1 MTYLILPATDGVT
14 PYNAERDQH
23 IQQGIAD
30 TETLAASGTTLGAS
44 ALALA
49 GAAYTLAASASYP
62 DLVAAFYTTPA
73 SGTYRVIGHRLGGA
87 DQYPENSEIGS
98 QSALESQA
106 AVEMSAQWT
115 VDGHG
120 VVMHDS
126 TLDRTTSASGNL
138 SDYSLAQ
145 LTSTALVDIGASA
158 LGPGWSAS
166 QRVPLVGNELRRWEN
181 RGVMFLEP
189 KADATRTLRAATG
202 FQSPGNWVVWKFN
215 RGASGAL
222 PSHAV
227 NARAAGLPLWVYMTS
242 GDSHSL
248 IDTVLA
254 TLTGPNDAIG
264 VDVADSDSNIAYTC
278 TQAAA
283 LGVTVIGFVVR
294 LRSERDRL
302 KALGVNAFMGTAP
315 LYLVDDLAQFTV
327 DGFSGAVRR
336 AGEYEGASNKLVTI
350 DGANGVVA
358 LSQGTTAT
366 LSMGS
371 MCPVPDPG
379 ASANGYRISFGMRWN
394 TLPASTEHSDVYF
407 GHTSDEP
414 YAHQATTN
422 KNGYHFVF
430 RGSGS
435 LELFTHTAGV
445 SSGTSLGSA
454 ATTAPASGAWM
465 TFQIDVTPT
474 QVIVR
479 RTDVGPTSVTAN
491 DTSRR
496 GGYFGLA
503 SGSSS
508 QAPQFRDI
516 TVAAL

>member
-1 MTYLILPATDGVT
+1 VTYTILPSTDGVT
-14 PYNAERDQH
+14 PYDSARDQH

-30 TETLAASGTTLGAS
+30 AH
-44 ALALA
+44 
-49 GAAYTLAASASYP
+49 TLAASASYP
-62 DLVAAFYTTPA
+62 DLVAAFYTAPA
-73 SGTYRVIGHRLGGA
+73 AGTYRVIGHRLGGA

-106 AVEMSAQWT
+106 AVEMSAQIT
-115 VDGHG
+115 VDGH
-120 VVMHDS
+120 VIVMHD
-126 TLDRTTSASGNL
+126 TTVDRTTSASGNVA
-138 SDYSLAQ
+138 DFSLGQISGSAII
-145 LTSTALVDIGASA
+145 DIGATA
-158 LGPGWSAS
+158 LGPGWAAS
-166 QRVPLVGNELRRWEN
+166 QRVPMVGNELRRWEN
-181 RGVMFLEP
+181 HGVVFLEP
-189 KADATRTLRAATG
+189 KADATRTLRAVTG
-202 FQSPGNWVVWKFN
+202 FQSPGNWVVWKFSRN
-215 RGASGAL
+215 ANGSL

-264 VDVADSDSNIAYTC
+264 VDVADTDANIAYTC

-315 LYLVDDLAQFTV
+315 LFLGDDLAQFTV
-327 DGFSGAVRR
+327 DGFSGGVRR

-350 DGANGVVA
+350 DAANGVVTLA
-358 LSQGTTAT
+358 QGTTAT
-366 LSMGS
+366 LSMAS

-394 TLPASTEHSDVYF
+394 TLPISTEHSDVYF

-445 SSGTSLGSA
+445 STGTSLGSA
-454 ATTAPASGAWM
+454 STSAPASGAWM
-465 TFQIDVTPT
+465 IFQIDVTPT

-479 RTDVGPTSVTAN
+479 RTDVGPTAVTAN
-491 DTSRR
+491 NTANR

-508 QAPQFRDI
+508 TVAQFRDI